1 MTQKK
6 AHAQLTAEKS
16 KRHPSHDAIAHLQI
30 ANMATTVQ
38 EDMSK
43 PDQVDPILVNQTPE
57 QGDVGDLF
65 GGMKKKKKDKK
76 KLDLDLDAPEEDK
89 EADADDTVGATADG
103 GDDDLNF
110 GELKKKKK
118 SKKKV
123 ALDLETFEKEIGE
136 GADQDQ
142 DDDADGDVPD
152 GEALGEID
160 EAELGENPFAQD
172 AGDEADV
179 VAQEDGVEA
188 WQGTDRDYSYQELL
202 GRVFKTLRSQN
213 PALSGEKK
221 KFTMV
226 PPQVARDG
234 SKKTVFA
241 NVVDICKRMR
251 RQPEHV
257 IQFLFAELGT
267 IGSVDGTQRLVIRG
281 RFQPKQIENV
291 LRRYI
296 TEYVICKTCK
306 RPETLLSKKDR
317 IFFVTCEKCGS
328 QRSVSAIKSGF
339 QAQTGKR
346 SKIRAAA
353 AA

>member
-1 MTQKK
+1 MSDADTLQN
-6 AHAQLTAEKS
+6 AASAAAPAEQQNDS
-16 KRHPSHDAIAHLQI
+16 A
-30 ANMATTVQ
+30 
-38 EDMSK
+38 
-43 PDQVDPILVNQTPE
+43 
-57 QGDVGDLF
+57 DLF

-76 KLDLDLDAPEEDK
+76 KLDLDLELDQDA
-89 EADADDTVGATADG
+89 ADADADADAAAEQSNQAAAE
-103 GDDDLNF
+103 DDELNF

-123 ALDLETFEKEIGE
+123 ALDLDAFEKEIGE
-136 GADQDQ
+136 ADDNQ
-142 DDDADGDVPD
+142 DDDAEPATNNAYADAD
-152 GEALGEID
+152 D
-160 EAELGENPFAQD
+160 EELGDNPFAQD
-172 AGDEADV
+172 AADD
-179 VAQEDGVEA
+179 ADADAAPKDDSIEA
-188 WQGTDRDYSYQELL
+188 WQGTDRDYTYQELL

-213 PALSGEKK
+213 PALSGDKK

-241 NVVDICKRMR
+241 NVVDICKRMH

-267 IGSVDGTQRLVIRG
+267 IGSVDGSQRLVIRG

-306 RPETLLSKKDR
+306 RPETKLSKENR

-346 SKIRAAA
+346 SKTRAAA
-353 AA
+353 GA

>member
-1 MTQKK
+1 M
-6 AHAQLTAEKS
+6 S
-16 KRHPSHDAIAHLQI
+16 DADTLQN
-30 ANMATTVQ
+30 AASAAPADV
-38 EDMSK
+38 
-43 PDQVDPILVNQTPE
+43 PE
-57 QGDVGDLF
+57 QQQDSADLF
-65 GGMKKKKKDKK
+65 GGLKKKKKDKK
-76 KLDLDLDAPEEDK
+76 KLDLDLDLDENDADNK
-89 EADADDTVGATADG
+89 DANADADAPA
-103 GDDDLNF
+103 DDDELNVRFSLSSRPLLMSDVRLLTVFYPPPLPCILQF

-123 ALDLETFEKEIGE
+123 ALDLDAFEKEIGE
-136 GADQDQ
+136 ADDNA
-142 DDDADGDVPD
+142 DDADAPTNDAYADVDDEQLGD
-152 GEALGEID
+152 
-160 EAELGENPFAQD
+160 NPFAQD
-172 AGDEADV
+172 AADD
-179 VAQEDGVEA
+179 ADAPAKDSSIEA
-188 WQGTDRDYSYQELL
+188 WQGTDRDYTYQELL
-202 GRVFKTLRSQN
+202 GRVFNTLRAQN
-213 PALSGEKK
+213 PALSGDKK

-241 NVVDICKRMR
+241 NVVDICKRMH

-267 IGSVDGTQRLVIRG
+267 IGSVDGAQRLVIRG

-306 RPETLLSKKDR
+306 RPETKLTKENR

-353 AA
+353 GA

>member
-1 MTQKK
+1 MSVPGSIQNTP
-6 AHAQLTAEKS
+6 APAEQHES
-16 KRHPSHDAIAHLQI
+16 A
-30 ANMATTVQ
+30 
-38 EDMSK
+38 
-43 PDQVDPILVNQTPE
+43 
-57 QGDVGDLF
+57 DLF
-65 GGMKKKKKDKK
+65 GAIKKKNKTKHSK
-76 KLDLDLDAPEEDK
+76 KLDEDNDIDNK
-89 EADADDTVGATADG
+89 DTADADAQLSGSAAAE
-103 GDDDLNF
+103 DDELNF

-123 ALDLETFEKEIGE
+123 ALDLDAFEKEIGE
-136 GADQDQ
+136 ADEQGD
-142 DDDADGDVPD
+142 DVEHATDDAYAQADDEQLGD
-152 GEALGEID
+152 
-160 EAELGENPFAQD
+160 NPFVQD
-172 AGDEADV
+172 VTQVLEAPPEHD
-179 VAQEDGVEA
+179 AIEA
-188 WQGTDRDYSYQELL
+188 WQGTDRDYTYQELL
-202 GRVFKTLRSQN
+202 ARVFKTLRDQN
-213 PALSGEKK
+213 PALSGDKK

-241 NVVDICKRMR
+241 NVVDICKRMH

-267 IGSVDGTQRLVIRG
+267 IGSVDGSQRLVIRG

-306 RPETLLSKKDR
+306 RPETKLSKENR

-346 SKIRAAA
+346 SKARAAA
-353 AA
+353 AAGA

>member
-1 MTQKK
+1 MSNFIFYVDD
-6 AHAQLTAEKS
+6 AQ
-16 KRHPSHDAIAHLQI
+16 
-30 ANMATTVQ
+30 
-38 EDMSK
+38 
-43 PDQVDPILVNQTPE
+43 
-57 QGDVGDLF
+57 
-65 GGMKKKKKDKK
+65 
-76 KLDLDLDAPEEDK
+76 
-89 EADADDTVGATADG
+89 
-103 GDDDLNF
+103 F

-118 SKKKV
+118 TKKKV
-123 ALDLETFEKEIGE
+123 VLNLDAFEKEIGE
-136 GADQDQ
+136 AEDKE
-142 DDDADGDVPD
+142 DDAEGATNDAYA
-152 GEALGEID
+152 EADD
-160 EAELGENPFAQD
+160 EELGENPFAQPAGED
-172 AGDEADV
+172 ADAAAAND
-179 VAQEDGVEA
+179 DGVEA

-202 GRVFKTLRSQN
+202 GRVFKTLRAQN
-213 PALSGEKK
+213 PALSGDKK

-241 NVVDICKRMR
+241 NVVDICKRMH

-267 IGSVDGTQRLVIRG
+267 IGSVDGSQRLVIRG

-306 RPETLLSKKDR
+306 RPETKLTKENR

-353 AA
+353 SA

>member
-1 MTQKK
+1 M
-6 AHAQLTAEKS
+6 S
-16 KRHPSHDAIAHLQI
+16 DADTLKNAASADLG
-30 ANMATTVQ
+30 
-38 EDMSK
+38 
-43 PDQVDPILVNQTPE
+43 E
-57 QGDVGDLF
+57 QQQDSGDLF

-76 KLDLDLDAPEEDK
+76 KLDLDLELEDGDNK
-89 EADADDTVGATADG
+89 DADADADAAPAAE
-103 GDDDLNF
+103 DDELNF

-123 ALDLETFEKEIGE
+123 ALDLDAFEKEIGE
-136 GADQDQ
+136 ADEQG
-142 DDDADGDVPD
+142 DDAEPATNDAYA
-152 GEALGEID
+152 EADD
-160 EAELGENPFAQD
+160 EELGENPFAQEATDD
-172 AGDEADV
+172 AEATTKD
-179 VAQEDGVEA
+179 DGVEA

-202 GRVFKTLRSQN
+202 GRVFKTLRAQN
-213 PALSGEKK
+213 PALSGDKK

-241 NVVDICKRMR
+241 NVVDICKRMH

-267 IGSVDGTQRLVIRG
+267 IGSVDGSQRLVIRG

-306 RPETLLSKKDR
+306 RPETKLTKENR

-346 SKIRAAA
+346 SKTRAAA
-353 AA
+353 GA

>member
-1 MTQKK
+1 MLCFCPPPPQ
-6 AHAQLTAEKS
+6 
-16 KRHPSHDAIAHLQI
+16 
-30 ANMATTVQ
+30 
-38 EDMSK
+38 
-43 PDQVDPILVNQTPE
+43 
-57 QGDVGDLF
+57 
-65 GGMKKKKKDKK
+65 
-76 KLDLDLDAPEEDK
+76 
-89 EADADDTVGATADG
+89 
-103 GDDDLNF
+103 F

-123 ALDLETFEKEIGE
+123 ALDLDAFEKEIGE
-136 GADQDQ
+136 ADDKE
-142 DDDADGDVPD
+142 DDAEPATNDAYADAD
-152 GEALGEID
+152 D
-160 EAELGENPFAQD
+160 EELGDNPFAQD
-172 AGDEADV
+172 AADDAEV
-179 VAQEDGVEA
+179 PKDDSIEA
-188 WQGTDRDYSYQELL
+188 WQGTDRDYTYQELL
-202 GRVFKTLRSQN
+202 GRVFKTLRAQN
-213 PALSGEKK
+213 PALSGDKK

-241 NVVDICKRMR
+241 NVVDICKRMHR
-251 RQPEHV
+251 HPDHV

-267 IGSVDGTQRLVIRG
+267 IGSVDGSQRLVIRG

-306 RPETLLSKKDR
+306 RPETKLTKENR

-346 SKIRAAA
+346 SKTRAAA
-353 AA
+353 GA

>member
-1 MTQKK
+1 MSDADTLHNAASSAAPVEQKNDS
-6 AHAQLTAEKS
+6 A
-16 KRHPSHDAIAHLQI
+16 
-30 ANMATTVQ
+30 
-38 EDMSK
+38 
-43 PDQVDPILVNQTPE
+43 
-57 QGDVGDLF
+57 DLF

-76 KLDLDLDAPEEDK
+76 KLDLDLDLDLDEEDNQ
-89 EADADDTVGATADG
+89 EDTADAEQSNAAAAEDDE
-103 GDDDLNF
+103 LNF

-123 ALDLETFEKEIGE
+123 ALDLDAFEKEI
-136 GADQDQ
+136 
-142 DDDADGDVPD
+142 
-152 GEALGEID
+152 
-160 EAELGENPFAQD
+160 GENPFAQD
-172 AGDEADV
+172 EVDDIDAAPKDDSI
-179 VAQEDGVEA
+179 EA
-188 WQGTDRDYSYQELL
+188 WQGTDRDYTYQELL
-202 GRVFKTLRSQN
+202 GRVFKTLRAQN
-213 PALSGEKK
+213 PALSGDKK

-241 NVVDICKRMR
+241 NVVDICKRMH

-267 IGSVDGTQRLVIRG
+267 IGSVDGSQRLVIRG

-306 RPETLLSKKDR
+306 RPETKLTKENR

-346 SKIRAAA
+346 SKTRAAA
-353 AA
+353 GA

>member
-1 MTQKK
+1 MSD
-6 AHAQLTAEKS
+6 A
-16 KRHPSHDAIAHLQI
+16 DAIQNAASTAAPPQQHES
-30 ANMATTVQ
+30 A
-38 EDMSK
+38 
-43 PDQVDPILVNQTPE
+43 
-57 QGDVGDLF
+57 DLF
-65 GGMKKKKKDKK
+65 GGIKKKKKDKK
-76 KLDLDLDAPEEDK
+76 KLDLDLELDEDNDNKDTPDPDAEQSNT
-89 EADADDTVGATADG
+89 AAADDDE
-103 GDDDLNF
+103 LNF

-123 ALDLETFEKEIGE
+123 ALDLDAFEKEIG
-136 GADQDQ
+136 
-142 DDDADGDVPD
+142 DADEQGDDPEPATNDAYAQVN
-152 GEALGEID
+152 D
-160 EAELGENPFAQD
+160 EELGDNPFAQD
-172 AGDEADV
+172 APEDTEAPPKD
-179 VAQEDGVEA
+179 DGIEA
-188 WQGTDRDYSYQELL
+188 WQGTDRDYTYQELL
-202 GRVFKTLRSQN
+202 GRVFKTLRDQN
-213 PALSGEKK
+213 PTLSGDKK

-241 NVVDICKRMR
+241 NVVDICKRMH

-267 IGSVDGTQRLVIRG
+267 IGSVDGSQRLVIRG

-306 RPETLLSKKDR
+306 RPETKLSKENR

-346 SKIRAAA
+346 SKARAAA
-353 AA
+353 GA

>member
-1 MTQKK
+1 MSDADALKNAPSDGTGI
-6 AHAQLTAEKS
+6 AEPQQDS
-16 KRHPSHDAIAHLQI
+16 A
-30 ANMATTVQ
+30 
-38 EDMSK
+38 
-43 PDQVDPILVNQTPE
+43 
-57 QGDVGDLF
+57 DLF
-65 GGMKKKKKDKK
+65 GD
-76 KLDLDLDAPEEDK
+76 
-89 EADADDTVGATADG
+89 ADAEQSNPPAAE
-103 GDDDLNF
+103 DDDLNF

-123 ALDLETFEKEIGE
+123 ALDLDAFEKEIGD
-136 GADQDQ
+136 ADADEQA
-142 DDDADGDVPD
+142 DDAEPATNDAYAHV
-152 GEALGEID
+152 D
-160 EAELGENPFAQD
+160 EEELGDNPFAQ
-172 AGDEADV
+172 EAAPDSE
-179 VAQEDGVEA
+179 APPNDDGVEA
-188 WQGTDRDYSYQELL
+188 WQGTDRDYTYQELL
-202 GRVFKTLRSQN
+202 GRVFKTLRAQN
-213 PALSGEKK
+213 PALSGDKK

-241 NVVDICKRMR
+241 NVVDICKRMH

-267 IGSVDGTQRLVIRG
+267 IGSVDGSQRLVIRG

-306 RPETLLSKKDR
+306 RPETRLTKENR

-346 SKIRAAA
+346 SKTRAAA
-353 AA
+353 GA

>member
-1 MTQKK
+1 MSDPGSIQNTP
-6 AHAQLTAEKS
+6 APAEQHES
-16 KRHPSHDAIAHLQI
+16 A
-30 ANMATTVQ
+30 
-38 EDMSK
+38 E
-43 PDQVDPILVNQTPE
+43 
-57 QGDVGDLF
+57 LF
-65 GGMKKKKKDKK
+65 GAIKKKNKTKHSK
-76 KLDLDLDAPEEDK
+76 KLDEDNDNDNDNNDNDNK
-89 EADADDTVGATADG
+89 NTADADAQQSSTAAAE
-103 GDDDLNF
+103 DDELNF

-123 ALDLETFEKEIGE
+123 ALDLDAFEKEIGE
-136 GADQDQ
+136 ADEQGDEQ
-142 DDDADGDVPD
+142 GDDVEHATNDAYAQAD
-152 GEALGEID
+152 D
-160 EAELGENPFAQD
+160 EELGDNPFAQD
-172 AGDEADV
+172 VTQDLEAPP
-179 VAQEDGVEA
+179 EHDGIEA
-188 WQGTDRDYSYQELL
+188 WQGTDRDYTYQELL
-202 GRVFKTLRSQN
+202 GRVFKTLRDQN
-213 PALSGEKK
+213 PALSGDKK

-241 NVVDICKRMR
+241 NVVDICKRMH

-267 IGSVDGTQRLVIRG
+267 IGSVDGSQRLVIRG

-306 RPETLLSKKDR
+306 RPETKLSKENR

-346 SKIRAAA
+346 SKARAAA
-353 AA
+353 AGA

>member
-1 MTQKK
+1 MSDVRL
-6 AHAQLTAEKS
+6 LTVFY
-16 KRHPSHDAIAHLQI
+16 PPPLPCILQ
-30 ANMATTVQ
+30 
-38 EDMSK
+38 
-43 PDQVDPILVNQTPE
+43 
-57 QGDVGDLF
+57 
-65 GGMKKKKKDKK
+65 
-76 KLDLDLDAPEEDK
+76 
-89 EADADDTVGATADG
+89 
-103 GDDDLNF
+103 F

-123 ALDLETFEKEIGE
+123 ALDLDAFEKEIGE
-136 GADQDQ
+136 ADDNA
-142 DDDADGDVPD
+142 DDADAPTNDAYADVDDEQLGD
-152 GEALGEID
+152 
-160 EAELGENPFAQD
+160 NPFAQD
-172 AGDEADV
+172 AADD
-179 VAQEDGVEA
+179 ADAPAKDSSIEA
-188 WQGTDRDYSYQELL
+188 WQGTDRDYTYQELL
-202 GRVFKTLRSQN
+202 GRVFNTLRAQN
-213 PALSGEKK
+213 PALSGDKK

-241 NVVDICKRMR
+241 NVVDICKRMH

-267 IGSVDGTQRLVIRG
+267 IGSVDGAQRLVIRG

-306 RPETLLSKKDR
+306 RPETKLTKENR

-353 AA
+353 GA